1 MDKFEIMDN
10 ADALRFAIDDLETLW
25 RVMQD
30 AVDREDGGDLLTVA
44 VLALQPIVRDLRAAS
59 DGITAALKDA
69 GTAQKCQ
76 EQPSES

>member
-44 VLALQPIVRDLRAAS
+44 LAGYLAIVALIVCAAKALFLN
-59 DGITAALKDA
+59 AALV
-69 GTAQKCQ
+69 
-76 EQPSES
+76 